1 MRRASTLLI
10 AALAAGFALAQQP
23 PAGRGPP
30 PGGMPPPPGAAGNFG
45 PGQRPPPPPP
55 PPPQIIYEQAPPA
68 SANNE
73 AGTPADTGNAGATAA
88 TTPATAPAPPQEA
101 LPQPVAPFPQLE
113 KPDATPP
120 LELGKGAAGATQ
132 DAVAARGEGTT
143 VAVLPSMPQALPRW
157 LWLLAAAFV
166 LSFLGWRAATKR
178 SRALAAEAERL
189 ARDQR
194 QLKSAHVQLKSQS
207 EQLRQMATNDPLTG
221 ALNRQGF
228 AGELR
233 TVLEHLARFRRP
245 LNLMLI
251 DMDNFKQIND
261 RLGHLVGD
269 ESLKLVVGIA
279 RQHLD
284 SEDLLGRFGG
294 DEFMVACADQPL
306 EQTAALAE
314 SIRAA
319 VVRAAAQHDPP
330 LTGLSLSIG
339 IAQANEQLGY
349 RSETLFH
356 RADTALYAAKNG
368 GRNRVVLADESL
380 PPPPVLEA
388 ATRHLA

>member
-1 MRRASTLLI
+1 MLVEPT
-10 AALAAGFALAQQP
+10 
-23 PAGRGPP
+23 
-30 PGGMPPPPGAAGNFG
+30 
-45 PGQRPPPPPP
+45 
-55 PPPQIIYEQAPPA
+55 PA
-68 SANNE
+68 SAPASELPVSTAAAPAN
-73 AGTPADTGNAGATAA
+73 APTPADAA
-88 TTPATAPAPPQEA
+88 KPPGEA

-113 KPDATPP
+113 RPEVPAP
-120 LELGKGAAGATQ
+120 LEFAKDDTAKPAAQAGAPEPRSEH
-132 DAVAARGEGTT
+132 AA
-143 VAVLPSMPQALPRW
+143 ASAPAMPQALPRW
-157 LWLLAAAFV
+157 VWLLVGAAV
-166 LSFLGWRAATKR
+166 LSVFGWRADTRR
-178 SRALAAEAERL
+178 SQQLAAEAERL

-194 QLKSAHVQLKSQS
+194 QLKSAHVHLKSQS
-207 EQLRQMATNDPLTG
+207 EQLRQLATNDPLTG
-221 ALNRQGF
+221 VLNRQGF

-233 TVLEHLARFRRP
+233 TVLDHLARFRRP

-269 ESLKLVVGIA
+269 QSLKLVVGVA
-279 RQHLD
+279 REHLD

-306 EQTAALAE
+306 ERTAELAE
-314 SIRAA
+314 AIRAG
-319 VVRAAAQHDPP
+319 VVRAAARHDPP

-339 IAQANEQLGY
+339 IAQANEELGY

-368 GRNRVVLADESL
+368 GRNRVVLSDDTL
-380 PPPPVLEA
+380 PAPPVLEA